1 MAPLPTEPVHLIED
15 AATGDR
21 FLVYGTEKGLRVELR
36 YEGETLWVTTWK
48 GDNVTQARLAETAFT
63 L

>member
-1 MAPLPTEPVHLIED
+1 MTPLPTEPVHLIED

-21 FLVYGTEKGLRVELR
+21 FLVYGT
-36 YEGETLWVTTWK
+36 TLWVTTWK